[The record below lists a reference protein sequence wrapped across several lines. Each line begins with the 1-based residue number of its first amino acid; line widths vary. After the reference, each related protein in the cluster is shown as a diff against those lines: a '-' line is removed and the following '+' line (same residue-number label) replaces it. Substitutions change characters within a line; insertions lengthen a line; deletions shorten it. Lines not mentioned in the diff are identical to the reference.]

1 MGIKVLTVDDSKTIR
16 MVVKKALQPFDCEVF
31 EGENGA
37 EGLELAGREKPD
49 LIVLDITMPV
59 MDGKEMLAKLKAD
72 AALKDI
78 PVIMLTAE
86 SGKNNVIQILK
97 LGVKD
102 YMVKPFK
109 GEELIERAGK
119 IVTLQPKSD
128 AGEDKSKESKAGSCL
143 VLQDGIHHLVLPAAA
158 DGNLLAEIAALLKD
172 ELSKSGGNGGK
183 KLVFDLSQ
191 LSKTNISVIK
201 LIITATE
208 KCAQTRTHLRVVGNA
223 NLAEELKGFQETA
236 ELSVYENFE
245 AAKAA
250 L

>member
-16 MVVKKALQPFDCEVF
+16 MVVKKALQPYDCKVL

-37 EGLELAGREKPD
+37 EGLEIAGREKPD

-59 MDGKEMLAKLKAD
+59 MDGKEMLAKLKSD
-72 AALKDI
+72 PALKDI

-86 SGKNNVIQILK
+86 SGKSNVIQILK

-109 GEELIERAGK
+109 GEELIQRAGK
-119 IVTLQPKSD
+119 VVTLEPKKEGAGD
-128 AGEDKSKESKAGSCL
+128 ASKTEPAADYLIVEDGVHCL
-143 VLQDGIHHLVLPAAA
+143 ALPAAA
-158 DGNLLAEIAALLKD
+158 DANILAEISSQLKAQVWNA
-172 ELSKSGGNGGK
+172 GTNGSK
-183 KLVFDLSQ
+183 KLVFDLSR
-191 LSKTNISVIK
+191 LPKINISVIK

-208 KCAQTRTHLRVVGNA
+208 KCTETRTHLRIVGDSK
-223 NLAEELKGFQETA
+223 LADELKGFQETA
-236 ELSVYENFE
+236 GLTVYESMD
-245 AAKAA
+245 AARAS